1 MSDLNFRFHGR
12 DLNSPEA
19 GAPPTREILPKG
31 DYIAKIVDIKSGL
44 TKQQTPQPK
53 MIVEFMV
60 LSDVDGVRSF
70 SGKRVFQDYM
80 LNPEVR
86 GDGNDVHTYRLRGL
100 LSACGIP
107 IQNNSFNAQPMIGMD
122 VKITVDHRFGNP
134 GADGKIPTFTNVK
147 SVDRVAAGG
156 ADEDIL

>member
-1 MSDLNFRFHGR
+1 MSDLNFRFQGR

-19 GAPPTREILPKG
+19 GAPPVREVLPKG

-53 MIVEFMV
+53 MVVEYMI
-60 LSDVDGVRSF
+60 LSDVEGVRSF

-100 LSACGIP
+100 LSACNIP
-107 IQNNSFNAQPMIGMD
+107 IVNNSFNAQPMIGTD
-122 VKITVDHRFGNP
+122 VRITVDHRFGNP
-134 GADGKIPTFTNVK
+134 GMDGKIPVFTNVK
-147 SVDRVAAGG
+147 QVDRVASNSEN
-156 ADEDIL
+156 EDIL